1 MKTNQRQL
9 SLAHSLTLLLARSLT
24 HSLRRCVY
32 NLPDS
37 FSCQHEWAIRYSTN
51 TYLICDIWYVTLH
64 LRDQRDAASLRY
76 RIWAEFTVPMCEQ
89 KPCMV
94 SRRRN
99 SYPVQCDWNS
109 LKKTVLDGRQY
120 SWPDRV
126 GHRASIP
133 VFQFDILT
141 MLIVN
146 IIGDELLLNFG
157 AKFQR

>member
-1 MKTNQRQL
+1 MKKKINVN
-9 SLAHSLTLLLARSLT
+9 SHSLIHSLSRSLVRSLT
-24 HSLRRCVY
+24 QALWLHSSGQLFV
-32 NLPDS
+32 PTPK
-37 FSCQHEWAIRYSTN
+37 AIRYSTN
-51 TYLICDIWYVTLH
+51 TYLICDIWYVTLR
-64 LRDQRDAASLRY
+64 LRDRRGAASLRY
-76 RIWAEFTVPMCEQ
+76 RIRAEFTVPMCEQ
-89 KPCMV
+89 KPRMV

-126 GHRASIP
+126 GHWASIP